1 MSARSIRKIKK
12 RMDGLKA
19 VLQILQD
26 NLEDLERELNHALL
40 LEEHK
45 QKHEKQEK
53 ERNNAYVVDH
63 DAMAK
68 EIKEKRKSLRL
79 TQAQLADL
87 SGTKQSTI
95 SKIEKGRTVPNQ
107 KTVKAIFEA
116 LDMSYWM

>member
-1 MSARSIRKIKK
+1 MGARSIRKIKR

-26 NLEDLERELNHALL
+26 NMEDLERELDHALL

-45 QKHEKQEK
+45 QRHAKQKK
-53 ERNNAYVVDH
+53 ERPNAYVVDH
-63 DAMAK
+63 TAMAK
-68 EIKEKRKSLRL
+68 EIREKRKSLKL
-79 TQAQLADL
+79 TQAQLAER

-95 SKIEKGRTVPNQ
+95 SKIEKGRTVPSQ